1 MASKAQNEVNKGDAL
16 CILLLYLQ
24 QISHRR
30 YLSLSLVRMKRVCS
44 SDSFFLD
51 YLLKDFTH
59 SDVKSGIGL
68 LKRAHQIEPCHSVL
82 KPFDF
87 LSFHKSAF
95 SSSSL
100 GPLIIE
106 LMGYCLVS
114 GVFLC
119 CLCFSK
125 LSLGL
130 LAPSSGTLESC
141 DLQNICLWGSCAQ
154 FPTSRFFLKACLF
167 LFSDL

>member
-1 MASKAQNEVNKGDAL
+1 MESIKVTHSASSCYICNKSVTAGT
-16 CILLLYLQ
+16 CT
-24 QISHRR
+24 
-30 YLSLSLVRMKRVCS
+30 KRVCS

-59 SDVKSGIGL
+59 SGVKSGIGL

-87 LSFHKSAF
+87 LSFYKSAF

-106 LMGYCLVS
+106 LMGYCLVREF
-114 GVFLC
+114 FLC

-130 LAPSSGTLESC
+130 LALSSGTLESS
-141 DLQNICLWGSCAQ
+141 DLQNICLWGSYAQ
-154 FPTSRFFLKACLF
+154 FPTSRYFYFFF
-167 LFSDL
+167 